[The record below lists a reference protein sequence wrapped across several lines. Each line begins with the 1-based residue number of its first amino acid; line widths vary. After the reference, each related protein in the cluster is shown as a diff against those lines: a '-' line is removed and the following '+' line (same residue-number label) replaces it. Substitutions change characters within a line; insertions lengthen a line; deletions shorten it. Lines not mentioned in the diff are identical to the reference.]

1 MTFFASEI
9 VTAPAHLPITA
20 TDTDLAAAVTEEIER
35 TILWRAIVAQRR
47 KITVDGSLP
56 PHFEIEPV
64 TAIVGLTRWTP
75 TDDAAVIAATD
86 YISVT
91 RDPSGT
97 IIIPAA
103 GKHWPEPQRAI
114 GSFTLTYEC
123 GWEVTAS
130 ENAVPL
136 SIQLMVSRAVEFRH
150 GAGLGDISIGSL
162 KLSVAD
168 SYSTDKLPKEI
179 AGIGRAWA
187 YRPGLFAGRP

>member
-123 GWEVTAS
+123 GWEVTDT
-130 ENAVPL
+130 ENARPGVRVK
-136 SIQLMVSRAVEFRH
+136 LMVKKRR
-150 GAGLGDISIGSL
+150 
-162 KLSVAD
+162 
-168 SYSTDKLPKEI
+168 
-179 AGIGRAWA
+179 
-187 YRPGLFAGRP
+187 LFSCREPD

>member
-1 MTFFASEI
+1 MNFFASEI
-9 VTAPAHLPITA
+9 VTAPTLLPITVKEGGI
-20 TDTDLAAAVTEEIER
+20 AAAVVEEIER
-35 TILWRAIVAQRR
+35 TILWRAIVRQTRR
-47 KITVDGSLP
+47 IIVDGPLP

-136 SIQLMVSRAVEFRH
+136 SIQLMVSRAVEFRQ
-150 GAGLGDISIGSL
+150 GAGLGDIAIGSL

-168 SYSTDKLPKEI
+168 SYATDKLPKEI
-179 AGIGRAWA
+179 AGIGRAWNF
-187 YRPGLFAGRP
+187 RPGLFAGKP

>member
-1 MTFFASEI
+1 M
-9 VTAPAHLPITA
+9 
-20 TDTDLAAAVTEEIER
+20 
-35 TILWRAIVAQRR
+35 
-47 KITVDGSLP
+47 
-56 PHFEIEPV
+56 

-168 SYSTDKLPKEI
+168 SYSTDKLPKKSPVSGAPGPTDRACSL
-179 AGIGRAWA
+179 AGHKRISNETATDCHALIRSRLDTGWRT
-187 YRPGLFAGRP
+187 G